1 MKLPRNEPKKA
12 RIEIIPMIDVIFF
25 LLVFFMMTSLAM
37 VQLEGKKV
45 SLPDSQSATLNAAE
59 RVVVTIAKSGEISVG
74 RDVVPESQ
82 VLPLVAGR
90 VQANPEVTV
99 IINCDKEQQL
109 TRFVRIFD
117 LIKQSNAAKVMI
129 ATSPKSAEVVGSLP

>member
-59 RVVVTIAKSGEISVG
+59 RVVVTVAKSGEISVG